1 MVHVPFLSQVAFL
14 KFSTKKV
21 ALALQL
27 CNLIWTQN
35 SFFKMF
41 SALEFLE
48 GIRFTFTSR
57 WLNITHILQRKDWM
71 SFCSFTSSRF
81 FRMSLFLNILMQ
93 FMSFHFRS
101 LESSRRKKW
110 QPHYITEI
118 RWMTKF
124 RENLIVSHSCS
135 LLILNVCC
143 FFSPSF
149 Y

>member
-35 SFFKMF
+35 FFSKCSVLLSFLRASDSHSWF
-41 SALEFLE
+41 
-48 GIRFTFTSR
+48 
-57 WLNITHILQRKDWM
+57 NITHILQRKDWM